1 MLDTGH
7 RRYDGKPALSE
18 FVSAADCHQQRLQRS
33 APADALAT
41 LIGANIAVDIEA

>member
-33 APADALAT
+33 ALALAT